1 MHDELTIAREL
12 PNPAQGPAATTE
24 ATTIRNDYLTFAR
37 ATS

>member
-12 PNPAQGPAATTE
+12 PIPAQGPAATTE
-24 ATTIRNDYLTFAR
+24 ATTIRNDYLTYAR